1 MSRPFQAVL
10 LAGSVALASAASP
23 AFSQITNPLVLALSF
38 EEDEEGIAVD
48 SSPQSN
54 HGLINGAISIPHGVQ
69 GKALRLDGI
78 DDHIRVPRHPSL
90 EPESLTV
97 SAWLKVHQYH
107 PNFGLLVHKRNASF
121 HNNEA
126 YDLQIW
132 NGGAVR
138 AVAANGTQ
146 SRLDSSVRLGLET
159 WHHVTMV
166 FDRPALKL
174 YIDGACVG
182 TRTHDFPLAHNP
194 DSDLLI
200 GATDHAYYPMDLYLN
215 CDIDELRIY
224 DTALD
229 DAAIS
234 ALYHQGADALATRL
248 GSSTGDDSPPL
259 SLAEPAPSPRSLAD
273 YTLEI
278 CDICT
283 SVEINNGVVMRW
295 SSLPG
300 ARYELLWSTNLE
312 AGFTVIASN
321 LVARGSEMTYTHDL
335 RGAPVGYYS
344 VKTRE

>member
-1 MSRPFQAVL
+1 MA
-10 LAGSVALASAASP
+10 SVASSAL
-23 AFSQITNPLVLALSF
+23 SQTTHHPVLALSF
-38 EEDEEGIAVD
+38 DEDEDGIAMD
-48 SSPQSN
+48 SSPRGN
-54 HGLINGAISIPHGVQ
+54 HGLVNGALSIPDGVE
-69 GKALRLDGI
+69 GSALRLDGI
-78 DDHIRVPRHPSL
+78 DDYIRVPRHPSL
-90 EPESLTV
+90 EPQSLTISV
-97 SAWLKVHQYH
+97 WLKAHQFH
-107 PNFGLLVHKRNASF
+107 PNFGLLVHKRNDSF

-132 NGGAVR
+132 NGGTVR
-138 AVAANGTQ
+138 AVVANGTQ
-146 SRLDSSVRLGLET
+146 SRLDSSVRLGLEI
-159 WHHVTMV
+159 WHHVTLV

-182 TRTHDFPLAHNP
+182 TQNHDLPLAHNP

-200 GATDHAYYPMDLYLN
+200 GATDHAYYPMDLFMN

-229 DAAIS
+229 DASIS
-234 ALYHQGADALATRL
+234 ALYQKGANALSTHL
-248 GSSTGDDSPPL
+248 GSSTATLSPPL

-295 SSLPG
+295 NSLPG
-300 ARYELLWSTNLE
+300 AHYELLWSTNLE

-321 LVARGSEMTYTHDL
+321 LVAQGSEMSCTHEL
-335 RGAPVGYYS
+335 RGSPVGYYS